1 MSTQSQTPN
10 RHKAGLFDI
19 RNIIG
24 LLLFLYG
31 VVLFIMG
38 LVNNGAQQAKAAG
51 INADLWVGIVL
62 LLVGAFFGTWAYLR
76 PIVVPDEVAPPDGDS
91 PPPAA

>member
-1 MSTQSQTPN
+1 MSTQNQTTS

-31 VVLFIMG
+31 LVLFIMG
-38 LVNNGAQQAKAAG
+38 LVNNDAQRAKAAG
-51 INADLWVGIVL
+51 INANLWVGIVL
-62 LLVGAFFGTWAYLR
+62 LVVGAFFIGWAYLR
-76 PIVVPDEVAPPDGDS
+76 PIVVPDEVAPPDRDA